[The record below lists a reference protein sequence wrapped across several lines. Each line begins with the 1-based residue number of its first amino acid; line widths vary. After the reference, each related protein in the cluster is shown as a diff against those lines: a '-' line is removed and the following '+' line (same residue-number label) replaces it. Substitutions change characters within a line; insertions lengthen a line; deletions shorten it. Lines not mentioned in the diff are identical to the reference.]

1 MNEAPLVLP
10 PLSPCLRICRLDER
24 DECVG
29 CRRTRD
35 EIAAWWNM
43 TDAQKRAV
51 LGALPARVAAARA

>member
-1 MNEAPLVLP
+1 MPVNEAPRVPP

-43 TDAQKRAV
+43 TDAQKRA
-51 LGALPARVAAARA
+51 